1 MNLGL
6 KWGRV
11 LLSFMMAS
19 CSVTAVRP
27 SQQMSDMEVSMKAAL
42 EVNADT
48 LAPEIY
54 RLASESALVARK
66 EYKFK
71 NFLSAKKYAEQARG
85 YAERAEFEAIR
96 NGAKRESAPQDPLAT
111 PSYAP
116 EPVAEAA
123 PVYGD
128 APAPAQ
134 SPASGGA
141 SSPGGAQPPAGAP
154 VPGGAAPPTQ

>member
-1 MNLGL
+1 MLIPL
-6 KWGRV
+6 
-11 LLSFMMAS
+11 MIAS

-27 SQQMSDMEVSMKAAL
+27 SQEMSDMEVSMKAAL

-96 NGAKRESAPQDPLAT
+96 NGAKREAAPQDPLAT

-116 EPVAEAA
+116 EPIAVPA

-128 APAPAQ
+128 APQNPA
-134 SPASGGA
+134 
-141 SSPGGAQPPAGAP
+141 PGGAQAPGGAPGGASGSGGTQPPAGGSGN
-154 VPGGAAPPTQ
+154 GGPPTR

>member
-1 MNLGL
+1 
-6 KWGRV
+6 V
-11 LLSFMMAS
+11 LLFLVAS

-27 SQQMSDMEVSMKAAL
+27 SQAMSDMEVSMKAAL

-71 NFLSAKKYAEQARG
+71 NFELAKKYADQARF
-85 YAERAEFEAIR
+85 YAERSEFEAIR

-116 EPVAEAA
+116 EPIAA
-123 PVYGD
+123 PTPIYGD
-128 APAPAQ
+128 GTDDRGGQ
-134 SPASGGA
+134 GGGASGGA
-141 SSPGGAQPPAGAP
+141 SGGSSGGTSGGGAPSTKPMG
-154 VPGGAAPPTQ
+154 PGH